1 MANNTFQLKRSLVSG
16 NVPGASQLSQ
26 GELAINIPDH
36 RLFTKDESNTVVDVF
51 GQSVNTSANVQF
63 RDGTY
68 TGNLSVT
75 GTTSFTGNV
84 SSSNTITGTQII
96 STVANGTAPFQVTS
110 NTLVL
115 NLNADFL
122 DGQTGAYYSNLQ
134 NSTNIL
140 SMDRGGSNSN
150 LVPVAGGLVYSNT
163 QGLSITVAG
172 TTGQYLI
179 SNGTS
184 TPVWKSPADLAVGYA
199 WTVNNGVYTTGS
211 YSDPAWITSL
221 AASKVGLGNVT
232 NESKATMFASPTF
245 TGTVTATGDV
255 TVGGD
260 LTVQGTQFIVSTN
273 NSSYTAGVL
282 SLHKPATGWITS
294 NDGQDI
300 GVVYENYD
308 PSAYYQII
316 TGGSANGSV
325 ATLQV
330 SRGGAYFPGAWVTI
344 TNAVPAEFNGSFKV
358 TATTSNTFSFA
369 LASSNTINTTG
380 QLGKS
385 TRITEF
391 TITSGTTG
399 LGDKISTINYTTP
412 NLALTVGQ
420 KVTIYGCTPIEYNGT
435 WTVLTA
441 TNGSF
446 TFQNT
451 QNIGDITVGG
461 TVVIDNRRAFSGW
474 SNDEK
479 SFEFYK
485 IGSQNPNGTFGGF
498 YGVIKGAA
506 FHAARSPSISNT
518 ELQTGIAFYTADAND
533 SSIWDIS
540 TANNG
545 TIGQVKTVSIGS
557 YVLDATASN
566 VHYTNAASLYIAGAP
581 SNGHNVSIDN
591 PYAIQ
596 VAGGKSLFGGNVQ
609 VYGVLTANDFLVQG
623 NLTVQ
628 GTTTYI
634 NTQTLNV
641 GDNIITLNADLGAVA
656 PTENAGLEVNR
667 GSSAN
672 VQFVWNETTD
682 QWNIGNT
689 AVSGTLNVSST
700 SSFTGLITGTIT
712 SANNADYLDGQ
723 HGAYYTN
730 ATNLDT
736 GTVPAARL
744 PQANATSNGAV
755 LILDSV
761 ANTSVAVYAA
771 SANSVKTAYDAAIA
785 ANTLAASKVSKAGDT
800 MTGALTISNTLSTGN
815 TTVTGFVNATAGVNS
830 SVITVGTSFVAN
842 TTGAYHTGTVNAAS
856 HTVGTSFVANSTG
869 VYPGSNTT
877 GTALGTATTRWVLNA
892 NTGNFSGA
900 VTISNTLGAGNT
912 TVTGWANVTSNLQ
925 VNGVLNANDVV
936 VAGNLTVSGTT
947 TYINTTQLNIGDA
960 IITLNADLGAVAPTE
975 NAGIEVNRGSS
986 ANVSL
991 LWNETDD
998 HWELGNTHIT
1008 GTLTAN
1014 SGSFVNLGDGA
1025 FYVNTT
1031 SKYVGIGN
1039 VNPQAPLTIGAG
1051 GTNFTN
1057 PIIQFAGD
1065 ANSYIQI
1072 NGQNANT
1079 GNNSSTDLMFIADNG
1094 TDTTNYIDLGI
1105 NNSTYNQSAYGLM
1118 KPNSG
1123 YLFVNGGD
1131 LTIGTQTN
1139 HDILF
1144 HTGNTLSTSVKAG
1157 LYANGNFGLGNAT
1170 PTDKLSVQGFIY
1182 TSSGIKIGD
1191 DSLAPITGIDA
1202 VAYSG
1207 ENLDVSAQE
1216 AAPTGL
1222 ALDETNGTRLYVVGT
1237 TNKTIYQ
1244 YTLSVGF
1251 NLGTASYA
1259 NKSFSV
1265 NTQDTS
1271 PQSLYIKADG
1281 TKAYIVGDTN
1291 DRVYE
1296 YNLGTPWDISTA
1308 SFVQFFSVA
1317 TQTTTP
1323 RALSF
1328 SDDGTKMLIGA
1339 GSVVY
1344 RYNLGTAWNISTAT
1358 YIDSLNVSAYETD
1371 VTSVDFD
1378 GTGAFLYVVGSRYN
1392 EFIQYNLS
1400 VAYDLTSAAYGT
1412 RIDISQVGGYDVHT
1426 VGEARGSLTGQYA
1439 YTVSTD
1445 KARVFEFTTISPA
1458 AQLAGSRFIA
1468 DADVHIR
1475 NQLLVYETAKF
1486 ANGLDS
1492 YGNTKLYTTRA
1503 GNTTIDGS
1511 FTVNATALDITL
1523 NGVSTGNII
1532 VGGTT
1537 QIGYIQLG
1545 RSTANQ
1551 TVSVANGATTS
1562 GNTKVVNIGTGGL
1575 SGSNTTINIGS
1586 ATGTGSVVVNQLLT
1600 VSNNINISGVANVS
1614 GNLNVTGT
1622 INRSPVV
1629 TTTLTGDLTGSS
1641 SATLANLASNTITIS
1656 TTLANTTVTPGTYGN
1671 STYTPVLTVDSK
1683 GRITNA
1689 QLVITQS
1696 TAVSDFVYTAANN
1709 TFKIVTGTG
1718 DWYATIGTVN
1728 TFAVTSTLTVA
1739 ANANFDSGTLYVDA
1753 VNNRVGVNNTSPTVA
1768 LTVTGEASV
1777 SANVSVGG
1785 KITHTGL
1792 VPTTGTDIDQIY
1804 TATDSITLSTTWQD
1818 TSINAADLATG
1829 TYIVQVLANDTAA
1842 GGGQSMEYYSGVMS
1856 WYQSDTN
1863 STTTDEITLHRAGAG
1878 PNSGALFL
1886 RVQRTTTADAND
1898 LKLQIAGTTNNSG
1911 ASNYVFKFRR
1921 MI

>member
-16 NVPGASQLSQ
+16 NVPNASQLSQ

-36 RLFTKDESNTVVDVF
+36 RLFTKDEANAVIDVF

-63 RDGTY
+63 RNGTY

-96 STVANGTAPFQVTS
+96 STVVNGTAPFQVTS

-140 SMDRGGSNSN
+140 SLDKGGSNSN

-245 TGTVTATGDV
+245 TGTVTATGSV
-255 TVGGD
+255 TIGGN

-273 NSSYTAGVL
+273 NASYTAGVL
-282 SLHKPATGWITS
+282 SLHKPATGWVTS

-308 PSAYYQII
+308 PAAYYQVIS
-316 TGGSANGSV
+316 GGSANGSV

-330 SRGGAYFPGAWVTI
+330 PRGGAYFPGAWITI

-420 KVTIYGCTPIEYNGT
+420 VITIYGCTPAEYNGT

-451 QNIGDITVGG
+451 QNAGNITVGG

-485 IGSQNPNGTFGGF
+485 IGAQNPDGKFGGF
-498 YGVIKGAA
+498 YGTIKGSS
-506 FHAARSPSISNT
+506 FHSAHSPSITGT
-518 ELQTGIAFYTADAND
+518 ELQEGIAFYTADAND
-533 SSIWDIS
+533 SSIWDTS

-545 TIGQVKTVSIGS
+545 TLGQIKTVSIGS
-557 YVLDATASN
+557 FVVGATATN
-566 VHYTNAASLYIAGAP
+566 VHYTNASSLYIAGAP
-581 SNGHNVSIDN
+581 SNGNNVTIDN

-656 PTENAGLEVNR
+656 PTENAGFEVNR

-689 AVSGTLNVSST
+689 AIAGTLDVSST
-700 SSFTGLITGTIT
+700 STFAGLITGTIT

-730 ATNLDT
+730 ATNLST

-761 ANTSVAVYAA
+761 TNTAVAIYAA
-771 SANSVKTAYDAAIA
+771 APNSVKTAYDAAIA
-785 ANTLAASKVSKAGDT
+785 ANTLANTKVSKAGDT
-800 MTGALTISNTLSTGN
+800 VSGALVINNTLSVGN
-815 TTVTGFVNATAGVNS
+815 TSVTGFVNASAGVNS

-842 TTGAYHTGTVNAAS
+842 TTGVYHIGVVNAAS
-856 HTVGTSFVANSTG
+856 YTVDTSFTANSTG
-869 VYPGSNTT
+869 AFPGSNSS
-877 GTALGTATTRWVLNA
+877 GVSLGSVTNRWNLTA
-892 NTGNFSGA
+892 NTGAFSGA
-900 VTISNTLGAGNT
+900 VSITNTLAAGNT
-912 TVTGWANVTSNLQ
+912 TITGFANVIGAAQ
-925 VNGVLNANDVV
+925 VSGVLTANDVTIS
-936 VAGNLTVSGTT
+936 GNLTVSGTT
-947 TYINTTQLNIGDA
+947 TYLNTQQLNIGDNL
-960 IITLNADLGAVAPTE
+960 IVLNADLGAVAPTE
-975 NAGIEVNRGSS
+975 NAGFEVNRGTS
-986 ANVSL
+986 ANVQF

-998 HWELGNTHIT
+998 HWEIGNTHIT
-1008 GTLTAN
+1008 GYLVAN
-1014 SGSFVNLGDGA
+1014 TGAYVNLGDGSL
-1025 FYVNTT
+1025 YVNTV
-1031 SKYVGIGN
+1031 SKYVGIN
-1039 VNPQAPLTIGAG
+1039 TTSPTAPLTIGSSAI
-1051 GTNFTN
+1051 NFTN
-1057 PIIQFAGD
+1057 PVLQFTGN

-1072 NGQNANT
+1072 NGRNSNT
-1079 GNNSSTDLMFIADNG
+1079 GNNASADLMLIADNG
-1094 TDTTNYIDLGI
+1094 TDVTNYIDIGI
-1105 NNSTYNQSAYGLM
+1105 NSSTYNQTAYGLM

-1131 LTIGTQTN
+1131 LTLGTQTN

-1144 HTGNTLSTSVKAG
+1144 HTGNTLSTSIKAG
-1157 LYANGNFGLGNAT
+1157 LYANGNMGVGNTT
-1170 PTDKLSVQGFIY
+1170 PADKLAVQGYIY
-1182 TSSGIKIGD
+1182 ASSGIKIGD
-1191 DSLAPITGIDA
+1191 DTLSSVSGIDA
-1202 VAYSG
+1202 TTYTG
-1207 ENLDVSAQE
+1207 ENFDLSGQE
-1216 AAPTGL
+1216 ATPTGL
-1222 ALDETNGTRLYVVGT
+1222 AIDESTGTRFYVVGT

-1244 YTLSVGF
+1244 YTLTTGF
-1251 NLGTASYA
+1251 NLATASYA

-1265 NTQDTS
+1265 NTQDS
-1271 PQSLYIKADG
+1271 APQSLFIKPDG
-1281 TKAYIVGDTN
+1281 TKIYVSGEAN

-1296 YNLGTPWDISTA
+1296 YNLGTAWDVSTA
-1308 SFVQFFSVA
+1308 TFVQFFSVA
-1317 TQTTTP
+1317 AQTGTP
-1323 RALSF
+1323 RGLSF
-1328 SDDGTKMLIGA
+1328 SDDGTKMLVGG
-1339 GSVVY
+1339 GSYVY
-1344 RYNLGTAWNISTAT
+1344 RYNLSTAWNISTAT
-1358 YIDSLNVSAYETD
+1358 FVDSLNVAAYETD

-1378 GTGAFLYVVGSRYN
+1378 SSGSYLYIVGSRYN
-1392 EFIQYNLS
+1392 QFIQYNLS
-1400 VAYDLTSAAYGT
+1400 VAYSLASAAYGT
-1412 RIDISQVGGYDVHT
+1412 RIDVSQMTGYDIHNI
-1426 VGEARGSLTGQYA
+1426 GEARGSLSGQYA
-1439 YTVSTD
+1439 YTLSTD
-1445 KARVFEFTTISPA
+1445 KARLFEFSTISPA
-1458 AQLAGSRFIA
+1458 AQLNGSRFIV
-1468 DADVHIR
+1468 DADIHFR
-1475 NQLLVYETAKF
+1475 DHLVVYGTAKF
-1486 ANGLDS
+1486 ADGIDS

-1511 FTVNATALDITL
+1511 FTVNAAALDITL
-1523 NGVSTGNII
+1523 NGSSTGNVII
-1532 VGGTT
+1532 GGTAQT
-1537 QIGYIQLG
+1537 GYIQLG
-1545 RSTANQ
+1545 RSSANQ
-1551 TVSVANGATTS
+1551 NLSIANGATAS
-1562 GNTKVVNIGTGGL
+1562 GSTKVVDIGTGGL
-1575 SGSNTTINIGS
+1575 AGSNTTINVGS
-1586 ATGTGSVVVNQLLT
+1586 ASGTGSVVVNQLIT

-1614 GNLNVTGT
+1614 GNLNITGT

-1671 STYTPVLTVDSK
+1671 STYTPIITVDSK

-1696 TAVSDFVYTAANN
+1696 TAVSDFVYTPANN

-1718 DWYATIGTVN
+1718 DWYASINAVN
-1728 TFAVTSTLTVA
+1728 TFSVTSTLSVTG
-1739 ANANFDSGTLYVDA
+1739 NATFDSGTLLVDS
-1753 VNNRVGVNNTSPTVA
+1753 VNNRVGINNTTPTVA
-1768 LTVTGEASV
+1768 LTVTGEASI
-1777 SANVSVGG
+1777 SANTTVGG
-1785 KITHTGL
+1785 KLSHTGL

-1804 TATDSITLSTTWQD
+1804 TVTDSLTLSTSWQD
-1818 TSINAADLATG
+1818 TSVNGAELSTG
-1829 TYIVQVLANDTAA
+1829 TYIVQVVVSDSAV
-1842 GGGQSMEYYSGVMS
+1842 GGGQISEYYSGIMS
-1856 WYQSDTN
+1856 WYQLSPN
-1863 STTTDEITLHRAGAG
+1863 STVADEIALHRAGAG
-1878 PNSGALFL
+1878 PSSGAIFL
-1886 RVQRTTTADAND
+1886 RVQRTVEVDAAD